1 MARPRLNRHAA
12 REQLIHP
19 AGEHLKPLIP
29 QDQHMAKPRSPSAA
43 GVLALSLTC
52 WVYAPGGLS
61 VTSNTTSLTRNGKTA
76 RFLAVQ
82 PGYEQ
87 DGQERRSFIEAARR
101 GQIVESAIEVIAEV
115 GYAKASMARIA
126 ERAGVSRGLISYHF
140 AGKDELM
147 AQVLVTVFGDVAAF
161 MGPRVEAEST
171 AAGQLR
177 AYLQSNLDYMN
188 AHRSRIVALVEIVS
202 SGVLNELGVD
212 PIQAEDG
219 ALAPLVDLF
228 RRGQADG
235 EFRMFDPHVMARA
248 VRGVIDSMSP
258 HVAADFDLNLCAR
271 EVTTMFE
278 LATRNADRPAG
289 TSGKSRHEAGGTTTP
304 P

>member
-1 MARPRLNRHAA
+1 
-12 REQLIHP
+12 
-19 AGEHLKPLIP
+19 
-29 QDQHMAKPRSPSAA
+29 
-43 GVLALSLTC
+43 LTC
-52 WVYAPGGLS
+52 SAHRNV
-61 VTSNTTSLTRNGKTA
+61 VFLTNFGTTA

-82 PGYEQ
+82 PGPEQ
-87 DGQERRSFIEAARR
+87 GGQERRSFIEAARR
-101 GQIVESAIEVIAEV
+101 AQIVDSAIEVIAEV
-115 GYAKASMARIA
+115 GYTKTSMARIA

-140 AGKDELM
+140 AGKDEVI
-147 AQVLVTVFGDVAAF
+147 AQVLITVFGDVAAF

-188 AHRSRIVALVEIVS
+188 THRSRIVALVEIVS

-212 PIQAEDG
+212 PIQAENE

-235 EFRMFDPHVMARA
+235 EFRMFDPQVMARA

-258 HVAADFDLNLCAR
+258 HVADPGFDLNLCAR

-278 LATRNADRPAG
+278 LATSNADGPAG
-289 TSGKSRHEAGGTTTP
+289 ASGTRRHEAGRTTTP